1 MKRALLVLAAAALF
15 LNALVIPTVAHA
27 DGGGTGGTDCGKTL
41 CKP

>member
-1 MKRALLVLAAAALF
+1 VKRALLVLAATVLF

-27 DGGGTGGTDCGKTL
+27 DGGGVGGGCGQTI